1 MACGNCLDAMDAG
14 GNGVSVAGVN
24 VRGAPSSV
32 GGDGVGV
39 ASGVG
44 KAASAASTSASACTG
59 SKARVRPNVAA
70 KIGGPPNASACLF
83 CLSTFFREVMISIF
97 GNG

>member
-1 MACGNCLDAMDAG
+1 MVCGHCLDAMDAG
-14 GNGVSVAGVN
+14 SAGCDGGNGSSVVGVN

-44 KAASAASTSASACTG
+44 KAVNAASTSASACTG
-59 SKARVRPNVAA
+59 SKARVRPNAA
-70 KIGGPPNASACLF
+70 ACLLYI
-83 CLSTFFREVMISIF
+83 CSLLKEIMISIF
-97 GNG
+97 ENGKD